1 MGQTPFDNLLRLR
14 VMVGIAAFDQ
24 GDGLRK
30 RSDIAFQNTLHILLG
45 RKAMFLFTD
54 EIRVDDRLIGNAVR
68 YGKGRIVMMIYILFF
83 VVIYFCETHTV
94 LKI

>member
-1 MGQTPFDNLLRLR
+1 
-14 VMVGIAAFDQ
+14 
-24 GDGLRK
+24 
-30 RSDIAFQNTLHILLG
+30 
-45 RKAMFLFTD
+45 MFLFTD